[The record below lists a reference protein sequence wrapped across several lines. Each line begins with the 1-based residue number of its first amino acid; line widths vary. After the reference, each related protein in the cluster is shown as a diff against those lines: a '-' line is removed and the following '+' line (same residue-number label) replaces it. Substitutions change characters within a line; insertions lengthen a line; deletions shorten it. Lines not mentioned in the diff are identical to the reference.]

1 MLSSE
6 VHKETEFDRNRCIRV
21 HEAYCISHW
30 YVHVSQA
37 FLIVT
42 GFWNLDHI

>member
-6 VHKETEFDRNRCIRV
+6 CTRKNDRDRIRV
-21 HEAYCISHW
+21 DEAYCISHW

-37 FLIVT
+37 SFYCYSILES
-42 GFWNLDHI
+42 